1 MNTQSTPTIQS
12 TRPTG
17 LQVTGARLQIHAQNH
32 PVGYAVYGAGL
43 AGAGTIFL
51 ALLMA
56 APALADPTG
65 APGWVLVAIAASA
78 LAVALLTGFFAYLYA
93 RRLPQVEESDPV
105 RYASARLQAF
115 SGGLGPDPN
124 SNRTA
129 RRMVDHLIHTAS
141 PSYAVAPFL
150 VVALAVTIRPL
161 AEVVGPGFEPWMLMQ
176 FTPIVVMLVAMV
188 ALYGSAKRK
197 HAAVIAFRDEYDA
210 A

>member
-1 MNTQSTPTIQS
+1 MAPQEMNTQPTPTIQS

-17 LQVTGARLQIHAQNH
+17 LQITGARLQIHAQNH

-43 AGAGTIFL
+43 TGAGTIFL

-65 APGWVLVAIAASA
+65 APGWVLVAVAASA
-78 LAVALLTGFFAYLYA
+78 LAVA
-93 RRLPQVEESDPV
+93 
-105 RYASARLQAF
+105 
-115 SGGLGPDPN
+115 
-124 SNRTA
+124 
-129 RRMVDHLIHTAS
+129 
-141 PSYAVAPFL
+141 PFL
-150 VVALAVTIRPL
+150 IVALAVAIRPL
-161 AEVVGPGFEPWMLMQ
+161 AEVGGPGFKPWMLMR
-176 FTPIVVMLVAMV
+176 FTPIVVILVAMV